1 MSLSKNLRY
10 LRKKN
15 DYSQEYISDLLG
27 YKSYTTIQKWE
38 MGLSEPSLAKLAQLS
53 DLYKV
58 DLDRLMKTDLEYAEL
73 NPSLKSKGVKIP
85 VLGKV
90 AAGVPIEAV
99 EEIIDY
105 EEITEEL
112 AKTGDF
118 FCLEISGDS
127 MSPRMV
133 EKDVVVVRKQEDIE
147 SGEIAVVCV
156 NGVDATVKKVVKH
169 ENGISL
175 ISINQAYPPRFFTCD
190 EIKTLPVGIIGKV
203 VELRGKF

>member
-1 MSLSKNLRY
+1 MLNVGEKIKNRRLDLKLTLEEVGNICGVSKSTV
-10 LRKKN
+10 K
-15 DYSQEYISDLLG
+15 
-27 YKSYTTIQKWE
+27 KWE
-38 MGLSEPSLAKLAQLS
+38 SGEIENMKRDKIVLLAKAL
-53 DLYKV
+53 KV
-58 DLDRLMKTDLEYAEL
+58 
-73 NPSLKSKGVKIP
+73 NPTYVLGIDDEIKPQKSKGVKIP

-99 EEIIDY
+99 EDIIDY

-127 MSPRMV
+127 MSPRML
-133 EKDVVVVRKQEDIE
+133 EKDVVVVRKQEMIE
-147 SGEIAVVCV
+147 NGDIAVVMV
-156 NGVDATVKKVVKH
+156 NGSDATVKKVAIH

-175 ISINQAYPPRFFTCD
+175 ISINQAYPPKFFTCD